1 MNRIY
6 KYLLAIAALAAVGFG
21 IYEYT
26 APDKYQYWKE
36 LIAKDP
42 KPDGVSEQEYRE
54 KLRAGYCWRDRKF
67 YTPAEL
73 HRKAMVSFAGRL
85 LGETEAYKA
94 NMTTNQGGRDYST
107 GADCVRHEKA
117 CSVWFVPQ
125 DYTNEQ
131 WDRMFLAEKDPT
143 DGALLAK
150 YLKYEIKQQDDLKK
164 YLEQYNVKGFS
175 LIIRGYNQGGASIYG
190 SDCCKVLS
198 IKEAA
203 PIIKNNTLITYLEG
217 AATFPE
223 SEIPKNIDIENYG
236 VGNFYFSYSE
246 VSPGFHQWDE
256 NKEKTYQIDFSDM
269 LFMNNCGDVLW
280 QPHYIY

>member
-1 MNRIY
+1 
-6 KYLLAIAALAAVGFG
+6 
-21 IYEYT
+21 
-26 APDKYQYWKE
+26 
-36 LIAKDP
+36 
-42 KPDGVSEQEYRE
+42 
-54 KLRAGYCWRDRKF
+54 
-67 YTPAEL
+67 
-73 HRKAMVSFAGRL
+73 
-85 LGETEAYKA
+85 
-94 NMTTNQGGRDYST
+94 
-107 GADCVRHEKA
+107 
-117 CSVWFVPQ
+117 
-125 DYTNEQ
+125 
-131 WDRMFLAEKDPT
+131 MFLAEKDPT

-236 VGNFYFSYSE
+236 VGNFYFSY
-246 VSPGFHQWDE
+246 
-256 NKEKTYQIDFSDM
+256 
-269 LFMNNCGDVLW
+269 
-280 QPHYIY
+280 